1 MRITRH
7 QLRDIIREAIDPVKV
22 KTVSPEDYNP
32 PAWSDRTEP
41 RSSEKPQKRVG
52 NFFMTK
58 ASDGMP
64 RRGFSALKTMK
75 NFYIVL
81 PDGEAVRIGSFKGD
95 PAPDIRKVND
105 GVRYLEALNSGVD
118 VLPISDHLNPTE
130 EDMKNMLAMQDQ
142 IMAVAKAFKL

>member
-1 MRITRH
+1 MKITRR
-7 QLRDIIREAIDPVKV
+7 QIRAIIREAIDPVKI
-22 KTVSPEDYNP
+22 KTVAPEDYDP
-32 PAWSDRTEP
+32 PAWSDRTGP
-41 RSSEKPQKRVG
+41 RSTEKPQKRVG

-64 RRGFSALKTMK
+64 SRGYSALKTMK

-81 PDGEAVRIGSFKGD
+81 SDGEAVRIGSFKGD
-95 PAPDIRKVND
+95 PAPDIRKVSD

-130 EDMKNMLAMQDQ
+130 EDMENMLAMQDQ
-142 IMAVAKAFKL
+142 IMSVAREFKI

>member
-1 MRITRH
+1 MKITRK
-7 QLRDIIREAIDPVKV
+7 QIRNILKEVIDPVKV
-22 KTVSPEDYNP
+22 KTVAPEDYNP
-32 PAWSDRTEP
+32 PVWSDRLEP
-41 RSSEKPQKRVG
+41 RSSENPQRRVG

-64 RRGFSALKTMK
+64 SRGYGTLKNLK

-95 PAPDIRKVND
+95 PAPDIKKVKD
-105 GVRYLEALNSGVD
+105 GVRYLEALDSGVN

-130 EDMKNMLAMQDQ
+130 EDMANMLSMQEQ
-142 IMAVAKAFKL
+142 IMAVAKAFKI